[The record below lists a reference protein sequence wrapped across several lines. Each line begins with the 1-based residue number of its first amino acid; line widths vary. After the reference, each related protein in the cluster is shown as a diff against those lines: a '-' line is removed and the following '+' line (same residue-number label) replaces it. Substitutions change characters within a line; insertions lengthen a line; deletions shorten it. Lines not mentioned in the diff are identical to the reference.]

1 MAERQRHQQD
11 VMPRRRRFRHA
22 QHRPEPS
29 ADIHQPALANGSG
42 TRSSTWGGGW
52 PESPDNTGDNQLR
65 LCVRNLP
72 RRISKRTV
80 FHAFEDFG
88 FVKDVTL
95 VRNKESGRLRDFCFV
110 TFTERNAALGALEAA
125 SVGSVWLGSRLVTAE
140 PARPRRSAAHPPQ
153 SLPTVPASPAESVTA
168 EPRGQRRRR
177 RRRGRSSG
185 ACHADRLPAEL
196 LEQILSL
203 LPLRY
208 QLIAQAVSRR
218 WHAVVAGLLA
228 RRAEI
233 LLDRDFADAGER
245 VSMDSEQMRSLL
257 RQATGLRRLHTG
269 PAHLCPFDAMDHI
282 TAHCPNLLSLDMSSG
297 FFTFSQQ
304 RLRRLVRACPL
315 LEDVTLPSYYV
326 CDEATVLVLLRHLPR
341 LRRLQ
346 LLPGTQ
352 LTGQSLALL
361 PGSLRQLSLPC
372 GWLSSEHVRHVARCR
387 QLRELELTGVA
398 RLKTADLA
406 AALAG
411 CRCLERLSAA
421 RLGPPPQLYL
431 PPEGL
436 ARLVSLD
443 VSDAPGVTDETLRR
457 LPELAPALTA
467 LNVQGCDGVTESG
480 LTHLDRLCHLQ
491 SLDVGYVCDVTD
503 HVLYRLRALPLRELR
518 LAQDA
523 TGSARFTET
532 GVVGLAVALPSL
544 ALLDLSCVDC
554 ISEGLVERLESD
566 LPDGRSLGIYV
577 GGTSLE
583 RYGQPTSDRVRL
595 LRYITVPGGRRLL
608 TAEQLWNES
617 EEAEVPTI
625 ADWRRPPCE

>member
-1 MAERQRHQQD
+1 M
-11 VMPRRRRFRHA
+11 
-22 QHRPEPS
+22 
-29 ADIHQPALANGSG
+29 
-42 TRSSTWGGGW
+42 
-52 PESPDNTGDNQLR
+52 
-65 LCVRNLP
+65 
-72 RRISKRTV
+72 ISKRTV

-95 VRNKESGRLRDFCFV
+95 VRNKESGQLRDFCFV

-140 PARPRRSAAHPPQ
+140 PARPRRSAARAPQ
-153 SLPTVPASPAESVTA
+153 SLPTVPVSLAESVTA
-168 EPRGQRRRR
+168 EPRGQRR

-208 QLIAQAVSRR
+208 QLTAQAVSRR

-245 VSMDSEQMRSLL
+245 VSMDS
-257 RQATGLRRLHTG
+257 A
-269 PAHLCPFDAMDHI
+269 
-282 TAHCPNLLSLDMSSG
+282 AHCPSLLSLDMSSG

-372 GWLSSEHVRHVARCR
+372 GWLSSEHVRHVARCH

-411 CRCLERLSAA
+411 CRRLERLSAA

-480 LTHLDRLCHLQ
+480 LAHLDRLCHLQ

-566 LPDGRSLGIYV
+566 LPDRRSLGVYV

-583 RYGQPTSDRVRL
+583 RCGQPTSDRVRL